1 MRWSPSGDKLASA
14 SGDKRV
20 KLLDFKTG
28 KVLYT
33 GKTSDESKLSISE
46 CIIVIQKLYRRSLLS
61 MLHLDKSETK
71 GPREQAYSRE
81 CWPSSTNSDNNSVD

>member
-14 SGDKRV
+14 SEDKTA

-33 GKTSDESKLSISE
+33 GNTSDESKLSISE
-46 CIIVIQKLYRRSLLS
+46 CMIVIQKSYRRRLFS
-61 MLHLDKSETK
+61 MLHLDKYETK
-71 GPREQAYSRE
+71 RTQRTRLTLKNAGQAAQFR
-81 CWPSSTNSDNNSVD
+81 